1 MLCTVVKAMAVLKGN
16 VRYSIKI
23 AWLNLNLAVF
33 LVFLSV
39 DKKLDKIDC
48 KYVY

>member
-1 MLCTVVKAMAVLKGN
+1 MLYTIVKAMAVLKGR
-16 VRYSIKI
+16 VRFRIRI
-23 AWLNLNLAVF
+23 TWLNLNLAVF